1 VRLGLDGLGPDDF
14 VGFHRDWAL
23 QMDEHRLWRTLQG
36 SETVAVAFV
45 EGRVAGYAAAIGDGA
60 TFAFVTSIE
69 VREEHRGRGLGTRL
83 LAALSERYVDR
94 YALDLVCDESVAAFY
109 EAAGFRKVTG
119 MVRRNYTA
127 TEGAS

>member
-45 EGRVAGYAAAIGDGA
+45 EGRVAGYAAAIGDVGWERG
-60 TFAFVTSIE
+60 FSLLCRSDTS
-69 VREEHRGRGLGTRL
+69 
-83 LAALSERYVDR
+83 
-94 YALDLVCDESVAAFY
+94 
-109 EAAGFRKVTG
+109 
-119 MVRRNYTA
+119 TA
-127 TEGAS
+127 TRWIWSATSRWRRSMRPLAFGR